1 VSFGTCGFDPHLRH
15 AANVVATIVRRDRC
29 YLGRSHGGK
38 ETQEVKGRG
47 ASVAIIVLIGAVA
60 VVLGA
65 AFGSW
70 ASGGEEEAAVAST
83 EKLESEPVCPRS
95 ERVSWQKLANEI
107 QAPVYCPSWL
117 PQPLVGRFSGRFFN
131 GRSVDPDRSYL
142 VSFVWFEAS
151 QGFVSEVHVNL
162 RGYPGRTRVPMCED
176 TLTVAGKTVRKQIP
190 CFSDK
195 RGTKRFGG
203 VTATVY
209 TANQG
214 ADQWHVLYA
223 WRRDGSLYTLSE
235 HVADPYTYEQVVSHL
250 DRMMRRLVD
259 VQPAT

>member
-1 VSFGTCGFDPHLRH
+1 MK
-15 AANVVATIVRRDRC
+15 RRA
-29 YLGRSHGGK
+29 
-38 ETQEVKGRG
+38 
-47 ASVAIIVLIGAVA
+47 ASVALVVLIGAVA
-60 VVLGA
+60 VVIG
-65 AFGSW
+65 
-70 ASGGEEEAAVAST
+70 AAVASWARGGDDEPLAAAPT
-83 EKLESEPVCPRS
+83 EELEAEPVCAPS
-95 ERVSWQKLANEI
+95 ERASWRKLANEI
-107 QAPVYCPSWL
+107 QSAVYCPSWL

-151 QGFVSEVHVNL
+151 QGLVSEVHVNL
-162 RGYPGRTRVPMCED
+162 RGYPGRSRIPTCED
-176 TLTVAGKTVRKQIP
+176 TLTVAGKTVHKKIP
-190 CFSDK
+190 CFSDR
-195 RGTKRFGG
+195 RGTKRVGG

-235 HVADPYTYEQVVSHL
+235 HVANPYTYDQVVSHL
-250 DRMMRRLVD
+250 DRMMRRLVH